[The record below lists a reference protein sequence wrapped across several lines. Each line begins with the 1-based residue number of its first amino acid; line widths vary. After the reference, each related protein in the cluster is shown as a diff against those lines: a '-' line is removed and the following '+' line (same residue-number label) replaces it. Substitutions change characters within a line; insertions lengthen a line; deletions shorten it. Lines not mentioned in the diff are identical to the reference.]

1 MTRKEFSQVFDGF
14 DNMNILVIGDVMIDS
29 YLWGNVSRISPE
41 APVPIISTSDR
52 EDRLG
57 GAANVALN
65 IQSLGATPILCSV
78 VGKDDAGSIFHQ
90 LLKKRKLPADGIIS
104 SSKRQTTVKTRI
116 ISQNQHLLR
125 VDEEED
131 KPLSEELEQKLQN
144 HIASLIESYRID
156 AIIFEDYDK
165 GTLTPSSINYTIQL
179 ANEKGI
185 PTLVD
190 PKKRNFMD
198 YREVTFFKPNLK
210 EFLEGC
216 KLELNPDNQ
225 SEMLAAGKDFLRQQH
240 FNNLMVT
247 MARRGVMI
255 IDKQSY
261 HFIPAEIRNIAD
273 VSGAGD
279 TVISVSALCLA
290 SGLQSE
296 YVAAIAN
303 MAGGLVC
310 EYSGVVPIDKQELME
325 ECLMK
330 LAKQ

>member
-1 MTRKEFSQVFDGF
+1 MTRNELSRVFDGF
-14 DNMNILVIGDVMIDS
+14 EKMHILVIGDVMIDS

-41 APVPIISTSDR
+41 APVPIIATTQR

-78 VGKDDAGSIFHQ
+78 IGKDEAGDVLKG
-90 LLKKRKLPADGIIS
+90 LLKKGNLPVDGIVS
-104 SSKRQTTVKTRI
+104 SSNSKTTIKTRI
-116 ISQNQHLLR
+116 ISENQHLLR
-125 VDEEED
+125 VDEEDD
-131 KPLSEELEQKLQN
+131 KPLKEDLEQKLQS
-144 HIASLIESYRID
+144 HIKNLLNTYRID

-165 GTLTPSSINYTIQL
+165 GTLTPATISYTIEL
-179 ANEKGI
+179 ANQKSI

-190 PKKRNFMD
+190 PKKRNFME
-198 YREVTFFKPNLK
+198 YQKVTLFKPNLK
-210 EFLEGC
+210 EFFEGA
-216 KLELNPDNQ
+216 KIEANPDNQ
-225 SEMLAAGKDFLRQQH
+225 SEMLAAGKNFLNSQH
-240 FNNLMVT
+240 FDHLMVT

-255 IDKQSY
+255 IDKQTY

-279 TVISVSALCLA
+279 TVISVSSLCMASAL
-290 SGLQSE
+290 E
-296 YVAAIAN
+296 PYYIAAISN

-310 EYSGVVPIDKQELME
+310 EHSGVVPIDKQELLN
-325 ECLMK
+325 ECLIK

>member
-1 MTRKEFSQVFDGF
+1 MTRKEFSQLFDGF
-14 DNMNILVIGDVMIDS
+14 DKMHILVIGDVMIDS
-29 YLWGNVSRISPE
+29 YLWGDVNRISPE
-41 APVPIISTSDR
+41 APVPIIATTGR
-52 EDRLG
+52 ENRLG

-78 VGKDDAGSIFHQ
+78 VGNDDAGSIFKT
-90 LLKKRKLPADGIIS
+90 LLDKRNLPADGIIS
-104 SSKRQTTVKTRI
+104 SSQRKTTVKTRI

-131 KPLSEELEQKLQN
+131 DPMTEKLELKLQK
-144 HIASLIESYRID
+144 HIANLLDNYKID

-165 GTLTPSSINYTIQL
+165 GTLTPSSISSTIEL
-179 ANEKGI
+179 ANQKGI

-190 PKKRNFMD
+190 PKKRNYLA

-210 EFLEGC
+210 EFFEGC
-216 KLELNPDNQ
+216 KLDIDPDNQ
-225 SEMLAAGKDFLRQQH
+225 AEMLNAAKTFLNQQDLG
-240 FNNLMVT
+240 NLMVT

-255 IDKQSY
+255 INNQSR
-261 HFIPAEIRNIAD
+261 HFIPAEIRSIAD

-290 SGLQSE
+290 SGLDAKF
-296 YVAAIAN
+296 VASIAN

-310 EYSGVVPIDKQELME
+310 EHPGVVPIDKQELLE
-325 ECLMK
+325 ECLIK
-330 LAKQ
+330 LS